1 MIRATQSIRWRLQA
15 WHGLLLLVVLVAFG
29 STAYYLV
36 QSVTIQRV
44 DQELQRRSVILYSR
58 LQMGGQGGGRGHGG
72 PEGRGGLEGRG
83 GFEGRG
89 RFGGPGEFPGEP
101 PMDLPPPDFD
111 NMPVPPDGGPK
122 HGDFRKFGDMRSLPS
137 SEPRLTA
144 DENRL
149 FEGSSSEAYYYA
161 IFNTSRDIHKKST
174 NAPATIPFPGIPKS
188 SVVGFIQDRGTL
200 REFVQPTSRGIVIM
214 VGRDIA
220 ADLAETQ
227 RLAGWLVG
235 AGAGVLLLGLAGGW
249 WLTTRALRPITDI
262 SATAV
267 KIAAGDLSQRISVES
282 AETELGE
289 LAGVLNSTF
298 SRLEAAFA
306 QQVRFTSDAA
316 HELRTPITVMLTQTQ
331 TALARERDAAEYRE
345 TLEACR
351 RASVRMR
358 KLIESLLELA
368 RLDSGQEP
376 IGRATFD
383 LAQIA
388 VETVENIRPIASER
402 PVSITTQ
409 LAATPCQGSPERIA
423 QVVTN
428 LLANAI
434 HYNRENGTIQVT
446 VEARDG
452 FAILAVADTGLGI
465 APEDLPHIFER
476 FYRADKA
483 RTRARGHAGLG
494 LSISKAIAETHG
506 GTLAATSELGQGSV
520 FTLRLPLA
528 KNGNTPNGTAAQSKP
543 QNA

>member
-1 MIRATQSIRWRLQA
+1 
-15 WHGLLLLVVLVAFG
+15 
-29 STAYYLV
+29 
-36 QSVTIQRV
+36 
-44 DQELQRRSVILYSR
+44 
-58 LQMGGQGGGRGHGG
+58 
-72 PEGRGGLEGRG
+72 
-83 GFEGRG
+83 
-89 RFGGPGEFPGEP
+89 
-101 PMDLPPPDFD
+101 
-111 NMPVPPDGGPK
+111 
-122 HGDFRKFGDMRSLPS
+122 
-137 SEPRLTA
+137 
-144 DENRL
+144 
-149 FEGSSSEAYYYA
+149 
-161 IFNTSRDIHKKST
+161 
-174 NAPATIPFPGIPKS
+174 
-188 SVVGFIQDRGTL
+188 L
-200 REFVQPTSRGIVIM
+200 REFVQPTSRGIVIL

-220 ADLAETQ
+220 ADWAETQ
-227 RLAGWLVG
+227 RLAGWLAG

-267 KIAAGDLSQRISVES
+267 KIAAGDLSQRISVDS
-282 AETELGE
+282 TETELGE

-331 TALARERDAAEYRE
+331 TALARERNAAEYRE

-383 LAQIA
+383 LAQIVA
-388 VETVENIRPIASER
+388 EAVENIRPIASER
-402 PVSITTQ
+402 PVAITTQ
-409 LAATPCQGSPERIA
+409 LTPAMCQGSPERIA

-434 HYNRENGTIQVT
+434 HYNQENGKIQVI
-446 VEARDG
+446 VEVQIG
-452 FAILAVADTGLGI
+452 FASLTVTDTGLGI

-506 GTLAATSELGQGSV
+506 GTLAAASELGKGSV

-528 KNGNTPNGTAAQSKP
+528 KNSPMPSGTAVKT
-543 QNA
+543 